1 MRIDDKLLHTIQ
13 LAMVLIVAVVLI
25 LFAHEWVAPDVVF
38 TSLVAGVGGLVGS
51 RIASNG
57 YMAPAGSPAGATI
70 TVTPSPPAVT
80 VNPTPQGV
88 SNANIN
94 P

>member
-1 MRIDDKLLHTIQ
+1 MKAFLMNDKILHTIQ

-25 LFAHEWVAPDVVF
+25 LCAHSYVAPDIVF

-57 YMAPAGSPAGATI
+57 YSAAPGATSGGAQPP
-70 TVTPSPPAVT
+70 VTP
-80 VNPTPQGV
+80 
-88 SNANIN
+88 
-94 P
+94 